1 MNKEFLLNT
10 LFLVVINLIIKP
22 FYIFGIDRAV
32 QNRVGEEHYGIYF
45 ALYSF
50 TFLFQIV
57 NDFGIQNF
65 NSREISQHR
74 QLLDKYFSGILSLKI
89 VLGIVYLCV
98 ATIITA
104 FIPSYWAVLPMI
116 LSLVMCHILA
126 SLRQY
131 LASNVAALGMY
142 RLNSVLSVLDRVL
155 LIIMCAVLLWVSP
168 FEEDFKIEWFIHA
181 QNISL
186 LITALVTFAI
196 IFKQVKTF
204 KISWHLPLF
213 LLILRGAMPYAL
225 SIFLM
230 TIYTRTDVVML
241 ERMLTDGSQQ
251 AGIYASAYRL
261 LDAVNVLGLL
271 FAGLLMPMFA
281 KQLKDKIDIDPLVRF
296 SFQLIMV
303 ASIIIAATVWF
314 YRTDIMQLLYKQATP
329 FSGDVLG
336 VLMGSFVAV
345 SGTYIFSTLI
355 GAAGH
360 VAQMNKT
367 FIAAFIINI
376 GLNTALIPQYKA
388 LGAASSTLITQFF
401 VMIVLIFLSKKL
413 NILRGGV
420 GWVLHIVVFV
430 LAIVGLN
437 IIIKTCQISEIWYIQ
452 MLIVV
457 VLSGFLALGM
467 GFLNYKKVAQL
478 PRSP

>member
-1 MNKEFLLNT
+1 MNREFLINT

-32 QNRVGEEHYGIYF
+32 QNRVGEENYGIYF
-45 ALYSF
+45 TLFSF

-74 QLLDKYFSGILSLKI
+74 QLLDKYLSGILSLKI
-89 VLGIVYLCV
+89 LLGGIYLLV
-98 ATIITA
+98 ATVITA
-104 FIPSYWAVLPMI
+104 FIPSYWAVLPMV
-116 LSLVMCHILA
+116 LSLAGYNILA

-142 RLNSVLSVLDRVL
+142 RLNSLLSVLDRVL
-155 LIIMCAVLLWVSP
+155 LIIICTVLLWVAP
-168 FEEDFKIEWFIHA
+168 FSENFKISWFIHA
-181 QNISL
+181 QNVSL
-186 LITALVTFAI
+186 LITALVTFGVA
-196 IFKQVKTF
+196 FKEVKTF
-204 KISWHLPLF
+204 KISWNLLFF

-241 ERMLTDGSQQ
+241 ERMLEDGSRQ

-281 KQLKDKIDIDPLVRF
+281 KQLKDKIDVAPLVRF

-303 ASIIIAATVWF
+303 AAIIIAGTVWF
-314 YRTDIMQLLYKQATP
+314 YRSDIMLLLYKQATP

-355 GAAGH
+355 GSAGH
-360 VAQMNKT
+360 VARMNWT
-367 FIAAFIINI
+367 FIVAFVINI
-376 GLNTALIPQYKA
+376 GLNLILIPQFKA
-388 LGAASSTLITQFF
+388 LGAAISTLITQFF
-401 VMIVLIFLSKKL
+401 VMIFLIFLSKRL
-413 NILRGGV
+413 EILRGGMAWILRIIV
-420 GWVLHIVVFV
+420 FSVAVL
-430 LAIVGLN
+430 GLN
-437 IIIKTCQISEIWYIQ
+437 MGMKNWQISGVWYIQ
-452 MLIVV
+452 MLVV
-457 VLSGFLALGM
+457 MVLSGFLAVAM
-467 GFLNYKKVAQL
+467 GFLNYKKL
-478 PRSP
+478 GDLL

>member
-1 MNKEFLLNT
+1 MNREFLINT
-10 LFLVVINLIIKP
+10 IFLVVINLIIKP

-32 QNRVGEEHYGIYF
+32 QNRVGEENYGIYF
-45 ALYSF
+45 ALFSF

-74 QLLDKYFSGILSLKI
+74 QLLDKYLSGILSLKI
-89 VLGIVYLCV
+89 LLGGVYLLV
-98 ATIITA
+98 ATVITT
-104 FIPSYWAVLPMI
+104 FIPSYWAVLPMV
-116 LSLVMCHILA
+116 LSLAGYNILT

-142 RLNSVLSVLDRVL
+142 RLNSLLSVLDRVL
-155 LIIMCAVLLWVSP
+155 LIIVCAVLLWVEP
-168 FEEDFKIEWFIHA
+168 FSENFKISWFIHA
-181 QNISL
+181 QNASL
-186 LITALVTFAI
+186 LITALVTFGVT
-196 IFKQVKTF
+196 FKEVKTV
-204 KISWHLPLF
+204 KIRWNLPFF
-213 LLILRGAMPYAL
+213 LLILRGSMPYAL

-241 ERMLTDGSQQ
+241 ERMLPDGRQQ

-281 KQLKDKIDIDPLVRF
+281 KQLKDKIDVAPLVRF

-303 ASIIIAATVWF
+303 AAIIIAGTVWF

-355 GAAGH
+355 GSAGH
-360 VAQMNKT
+360 VARMNWT
-367 FIAAFIINI
+367 FIVAFLINI
-376 GLNTALIPQYKA
+376 GLNLILIPQFKA
-388 LGAASSTLITQFF
+388 LGTAISTLITQFF
-401 VMIVLIFLSKKL
+401 VMVVVIFLSKRL
-413 NILRGGV
+413 DILRGGMA
-420 GWVLHIVVFV
+420 WILRIVVFLIAV
-430 LAIVGLN
+430 LGLN
-437 IIIKTCQISEIWYIQ
+437 IGVKYWQVSDIWYVQ
-452 MLIVV
+452 MLVV
-457 VLSGFLALGM
+457 MVLSGLLALGM
-467 GFLNYKKVAQL
+467 GFLNYKKL
-478 PRSP
+478 GDLL

>member
-1 MNKEFLLNT
+1 MNREFLINT

-32 QNRVGEEHYGIYF
+32 QNRVGEESYGLYF
-45 ALYSF
+45 TLFSF

-89 VLGIVYLCV
+89 VLGIVYLFV
-98 ATIITA
+98 ATAITA
-104 FIPSYWAVLPMI
+104 FIPSYWAVLPMV
-116 LSLVMCHILA
+116 LSLAGYNILT

-142 RLNSVLSVLDRVL
+142 RLNSLLSVLDRVL
-155 LIIMCAVLLWVSP
+155 LIIVCAILLWVEP
-168 FEEDFKIEWFIHA
+168 FSENFQITWFIHA
-181 QNISL
+181 QNASL
-186 LITALVTFAI
+186 LITALVTFGFV
-196 IFKQVKTF
+196 FKKVKTV
-204 KISWHLPLF
+204 KISWHLPFF
-213 LLILRGAMPYAL
+213 LLILRGSMPYAL

-241 ERMLTDGSQQ
+241 ERMLSDGSQQ

-281 KQLKDKIDIDPLVRF
+281 KQLKDKIDVAPLVRF

-303 ASIIIAATVWF
+303 AAIIIAGTVWF

-355 GAAGH
+355 GSAGH
-360 VAQMNKT
+360 VAKMNWA
-367 FIAAFIINI
+367 FIAAFVINI
-376 GLNTALIPQYKA
+376 GLNLVLIPQFKA
-388 LGAASSTLITQFF
+388 LGAAISTLITQFF

-413 NILRGGV
+413 EILRGGMA
-420 GWVLHIVVFV
+420 WIFRIFAFSIAVL
-430 LAIVGLN
+430 GLN
-437 IIIKTCQISEIWYIQ
+437 MGIKSWQISNIWYVQ
-452 MLIVV
+452 MLVV
-457 VLSGFLALGM
+457 MVLSGILALAM
-467 GFLNYKKVAQL
+467 GFLNYKKL
-478 PRSP
+478 GELL

>member
-1 MNKEFLLNT
+1 MNREFLINT

-32 QNRVGEEHYGIYF
+32 QNRVGEENYGIYF
-45 ALYSF
+45 ALFSF

-89 VLGIVYLCV
+89 VLGIIYLLV

-104 FIPSYWAVLPMI
+104 FIPSYWAALPMV
-116 LSLVMCHILA
+116 LSLAGYNILT

-131 LASNVAALGMY
+131 MASNLAALGMY
-142 RLNSVLSVLDRVL
+142 RLNSLLSVLDRIL
-155 LIIMCAVLLWVSP
+155 LIIICAVLLWVAP
-168 FEEDFKIEWFIHA
+168 FSEHFEISWFIHA
-181 QNISL
+181 QNASL
-186 LITALVTFAI
+186 LITALVTFGL
-196 IFKQVKTF
+196 IFKEVKTF
-204 KISWHLPLF
+204 KISWNLPFF
-213 LLILRGAMPYAL
+213 LLILRGSMPYAL

-271 FAGLLMPMFA
+271 FSGLLLPMFA
-281 KQLKDKIDIDPLVRF
+281 RQLKDKIDVAPLVRF

-303 ASIIIAATVWF
+303 AAIMIAGTVWF
-314 YRTDIMQLLYKQATP
+314 YRTDIMLLLYKQATP

-355 GAAGH
+355 ASAGH
-360 VAQMNKT
+360 VGRMSWT
-367 FIAAFIINI
+367 FIAAFVINI
-376 GLNTALIPQYKA
+376 GLNIVLIPQYKA
-388 LGAASSTLITQFF
+388 LGAAISTLITQFF
-401 VMIVLIFLSKKL
+401 VMIVLIVLSKKL
-413 NILRGGV
+413 EILRGGMA
-420 GWVLHIVVFV
+420 WILRIVVFSIAV
-430 LAIVGLN
+430 LGLN
-437 IIIKTCQISEIWYIQ
+437 MGIKHWQFFDIWYVQ
-452 MLIVV
+452 MLIAMGV
-457 VLSGFLALGM
+457 SGILALAM
-467 GFLNYKKVAQL
+467 GFLNYKKL
-478 PRSP
+478 GDMM

>member
-1 MNKEFLLNT
+1 MNREFLINT

-32 QNRVGEEHYGIYF
+32 QNRVGEENYGIYF
-45 ALYSF
+45 ALFSF

-89 VLGIVYLCV
+89 GLGIIYLFLAIV
-98 ATIITA
+98 VTA
-104 FIPSYWAVLPMI
+104 FIPSYWSVLPMVLGLALYNI
-116 LSLVMCHILA
+116 LT
-126 SLRQY
+126 SLRLY
-131 LASNVAALGMY
+131 LSSNVAALGMY
-142 RLNSVLSVLDRVL
+142 RLNSLLSVLDRVL
-155 LIIMCAVLLWVSP
+155 LIIVCSVLLWVAP
-168 FEEDFKIEWFIHA
+168 FSEHFKISWFIHA
-181 QNISL
+181 QNATLFIS
-186 LITALVTFAI
+186 ALVTFLI

-204 KISWHLPLF
+204 KISWNLPF
-213 LLILRGAMPYAL
+213 FFLILRGSMPYAL

-241 ERMLTDGSQQ
+241 ERMLEDGSKQ

-281 KQLKDKIDIDPLVRF
+281 KQLKDKIDVAPLVRF

-303 ASIIIAATVWF
+303 AAIIIAGTVWF
-314 YRTDIMQLLYKQATP
+314 YRTDIMLLLYKQATP

-355 GAAGH
+355 GSAGH
-360 VAQMNKT
+360 VARMNWT
-367 FIAAFIINI
+367 FIAAFVINI
-376 GLNTALIPQYKA
+376 GLNVALIPQYKA
-388 LGAASSTLITQFF
+388 LGTAISTLITQFF

-413 NILRGGV
+413 EILRGGMA
-420 GWVLHIVVFV
+420 WIFRIVVFSLAV
-430 LAIVGLN
+430 LGLN
-437 IIIKTCQISEIWYIQ
+437 IGIKYGHISDIWYVQ
-452 MLIVV
+452 MLIAMGV
-457 VLSGFLALGM
+457 SGILALAM
-467 GFLNYKKVAQL
+467 GFLNYKKL
-478 PRSP
+478 SDIM